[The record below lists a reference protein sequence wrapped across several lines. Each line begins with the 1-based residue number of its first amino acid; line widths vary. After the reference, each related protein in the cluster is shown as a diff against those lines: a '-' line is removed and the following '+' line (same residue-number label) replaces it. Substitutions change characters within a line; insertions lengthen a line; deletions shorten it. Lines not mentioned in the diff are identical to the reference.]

1 MTITTVPRRSDI
13 RRIAG
18 SVILLLAGVL
28 FGLIS
33 VYSNTRAG
41 CALWVALALA
51 FTFGSGLLAEQV
63 RMRR

>member
-1 MTITTVPRRSDI
+1 MTITTLPRPSDM
-13 RRIAG
+13 RRISG

-41 CALWVALALA
+41 CAFWVALALTA
-51 FTFGSGLLAEQV
+51 TFPAGVLAAHV
-63 RMRR
+63 RTTR

>member
-1 MTITTVPRRSDI
+1 MTITTMPRPSDM

-18 SVILLLAGVL
+18 SVIPLLAGVL

-41 CALWVALALA
+41 CAFWVTLALIA
-51 FTFGSGLLAEQV
+51 TFASGVLAAHV
-63 RMRR
+63 RTRQ

>member
-1 MTITTVPRRSDI
+1 MTITTVPRPSDM